1 MDIKV
6 KILGGLAA
14 AFAATAIY
22 SFFKEN
28 NKTLNQKMF
37 DQIHKFKNY
46 IDNHFYECTKENLSK
61 KLEDRKDFV
70 NLLNEVASSFFD
82 IDRVNDEITRHPYFK
97 QFAGVNQQVHLFNQE
112 YTSFYLR
119 KNSLDTVQN
128 SLNFIVSKH
137 KLLNQ
142 EQPQLS
148 ENTQKFINFFY
159 LLFINLVK
167 LIEETLLDLEDKN
180 TLIQINFFLA
190 GLLDQIE
197 LILRQF
203 PLLSNLFGI
212 ALMGQLQ
219 INDPLIGFGHQ
230 CDDNFFNSKIE
241 DTNSNQNCKCLIFDA
256 FIRFIS
262 IITPTLQKKFIT
274 ILVDY
279 QIISTKEHLIK
290 LGQILLKNQFFLNS
304 QISKEEMYYAIDV
317 SVFNHL
323 LIQATAYKEVRKE
336 LIKPD
341 LLDQYFLY
349 LERVI
354 TQNNPKFIAKILTSI
369 IASHVMIY
377 PIFGDEEIL
386 SQMINNEK
394 QQTLIIVHFLGMLLI
409 METKDTIDVKEN
421 PNIQMLDWLAQN
433 MDFMLAVEVLNYL
446 QKQFILKIFRNKVSD
461 IPLLMKQYLQ
471 CIRVTHNRRIQQK
484 TQQKKYFDVNAV
496 LQQMIGYLTVI
507 QISELPSKESLS
519 KIVSLYPFVDQ
530 NEQTNVFSNIL
541 RIVYDLPTINFH
553 FLKFVLEK
561 CEKISK
567 ESILS
572 YNGYYSHILTAQ
584 TVSFDSYM
592 FSIQLSLLFGR
603 PEALLGEIS
612 LRMKND
618 FQNFDKYQ
626 DFLTRD
632 IIFLIDLIE
641 NPYYCM
647 NILMQTGSEFPN
659 KKEIMTQLYQYAAI
673 SILKLNEQMTSLQL
687 LETLQL
693 FVHIQELPQ
702 YIKDLLDEGQDGKI
716 KLKHQYSQNW
726 PYLSLQK
733 DMESVKYF
741 LTKATDPFDE
751 LLYAPDSFPF
761 LFEMRQIVY
770 GCDSFIRIIESAL
783 LSKDRM
789 QIYIWIAKMLYYGKQ
804 VLLRKG
810 SNKLEQLFAT
820 EECKTFIQSLSE
832 QERCNKLVQYL
843 QQ

>member
-1 MDIKV
+1 MDMKV
-6 KILGGLAA
+6 KLFGGLAA

-37 DQIHKFKNY
+37 DSIHKLKNY
-46 IDNHFYECTKENLSK
+46 IQNHFYECTKENLSQ
-61 KLEDRKDFV
+61 KLEDRKDFI

-82 IDRVNDEITRHPYFK
+82 IDRVNDEISRHPYFK

-119 KNSLDTVQN
+119 KNSLDTVYN

-137 KLLNQ
+137 KLHNQ

-159 LLFINLVK
+159 LVFINLIK
-167 LIEETLLDLEDKN
+167 LIEETLLDLEDKHI
-180 TLIQINFFLA
+180 LIQMNFFLA

-197 LILRQF
+197 QILRQF

-212 ALMGQLQ
+212 ALLGQLQ
-219 INDPLIGFGHQ
+219 INDPQIGFGHQ

-256 FIRFIS
+256 LIRFIS
-262 IITPTLQKKFIT
+262 LITPTLQKKFIT

-279 QIISTKEHLIK
+279 QILSTKDHLIK

-304 QISKEEMYYAIDV
+304 QISKVEMYYANDV

-323 LIQATAYKEVRKE
+323 LIQATAYKEVRQE

-341 LLDQYFLY
+341 LLDFYFLY

-354 TQNNPKFIAKILTSI
+354 AQNNPKFVAKLLTSM

-377 PIFGDEEIL
+377 PLFGDEEIL

-409 METKDTIDVKEN
+409 LETKDTMDIKEN
-421 PNIQMLDWLAQN
+421 PNVQMLDWLAQN
-433 MDFMLAVEVLNYL
+433 MDFMLAVEVLSYL

-471 CIRVTHNRRIQQK
+471 CLRVTHNRRIQQK
-484 TQQKKYFDVNAV
+484 SLQKRQIDVNAI
-496 LQQMIGYLTVI
+496 LQQMIGYLTAV
-507 QISELPSKESLS
+507 QISELPSKESLT
-519 KIVSLYPFVDQ
+519 KIISLIPFVDQ
-530 NEQTNVFSNIL
+530 NEQTNIFSNIL
-541 RIVYDLPTINFH
+541 RIVFDLPTINFH
-553 FLKFVLEK
+553 FLKYVLEK

-567 ESILS
+567 ESVMS

-584 TVSFDSYM
+584 TASFDSYM

-612 LRMKND
+612 VRMKND
-618 FQNFDKYQ
+618 FQNFEKYQ

-632 IIFLIDLIE
+632 IILLIDLLE

-659 KKEIMTQLYQYAAI
+659 KKEIMIQLYQYAAI
-673 SILKLNEQMTSLQL
+673 SLLKLNEQMTSLQL

-693 FVHIQELPQ
+693 FIYIQELPQ

-716 KLKHQYSQNW
+716 KLKNQYSQNW
-726 PYLSLQK
+726 PYLNLQK

-741 LTKATDPFDE
+741 LSKASDPFDE
-751 LLYAPDSFPF
+751 LLYAPNSFPF
-761 LFEMRQIVY
+761 LFEIRQLVY
-770 GCDSFIRIIESAL
+770 SCEPFIKIIEFSL
-783 LSKDRM
+783 QSKFRM
-789 QIYIWIAKMLYYGKQ
+789 KLYVWIGKLLYYGKQ
-804 VLLRKG
+804 VLLKKG
-810 SNKLEQLFAT
+810 SEKMEQLFAM
-820 EECKTFIQSLSE
+820 EECKTFIQALSE
-832 QERCNKLVQYL
+832 QEGCNKLVQYL